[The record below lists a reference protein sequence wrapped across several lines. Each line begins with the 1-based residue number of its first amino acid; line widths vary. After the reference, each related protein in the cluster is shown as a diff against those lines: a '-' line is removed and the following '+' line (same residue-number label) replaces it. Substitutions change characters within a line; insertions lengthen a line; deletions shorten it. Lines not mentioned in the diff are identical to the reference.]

1 MQLIVMLQI
10 INGALS
16 ISIGTIALAHFSLD
30 FLERLNMD
38 MCGACLFLFFQVA
51 VNGVVCAC

>member
-1 MQLIVMLQI
+1 MLQI

-16 ISIGTIALAHFSLD
+16 ISIGTIALAHFSFD

-51 VNGVVCAC
+51 VNGVVCAG